1 MNAISPQR
9 RPPAGRPPIDSAVR
23 LGAIGAGARGRC
35 TVPLVIDATGA
46 GAAAAANG
54 DGICGGSVE
63 YCGCGAAGAGSGIGA
78 SSGILAVGA
87 T

>member
-1 MNAISPQR
+1 MNAIRPQR
-9 RPPAGRPPIDSAVR
+9 RPPAGRSAIESPVR
-23 LGAIGAGARGRC
+23 LGAVGAGARGRC
-35 TVPLVIDATGA
+35 TVPFGIEATGA

-63 YCGCGAAGAGSGIGA
+63 YCGCGAAGAAIGIGA